1 MKSPRSILVGLAVAG
16 AVIAVPQIAGAANIL
31 IDDTAADETITV
43 SLNDFESGFFIN
55 GNLVQQGL
63 QNPASVTLLESDGL
77 FTFSG
82 TWIDNGGASGSHH
95 VLFVEDYTRGI
106 VSDILNVEY
115 STDGFHGTINGDFI
129 SDVNDNLGLVS
140 DYDLSV
146 YNVYVEKPN
155 GYYFGTAFLT
165 ARATSDPIPEPSTLM
180 LMGLGLVGLGYL
192 GRRKLVR

>member
-1 MKSPRSILVGLAVAG
+1 MKSSRSILLGLAVAG
-16 AVIAVPQIAGAANIL
+16 IVAAPQIAGAANIL

-43 SLNDFESGFFIN
+43 TLNDFESGFFIN

-82 TWIDNGGASGSHH
+82 SWIDNGGASGSHH
-95 VLFVEDYTRGI
+95 VLFVEPEDNTV

-115 STDGFHGTINGDFI
+115 STDGSNGTINGDFI
-129 SDVNDNLGLVS
+129 SDYEDNLGLVT

-146 YNVYVEKPN
+146 YDVWQENPN

-165 ARATSDPIPEPSTLM
+165 ARAISDAVPEPGTLT